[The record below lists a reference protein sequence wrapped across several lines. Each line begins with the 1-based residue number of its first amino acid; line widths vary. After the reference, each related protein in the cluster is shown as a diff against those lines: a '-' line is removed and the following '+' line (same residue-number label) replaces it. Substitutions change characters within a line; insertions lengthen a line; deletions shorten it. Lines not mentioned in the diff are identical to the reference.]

1 MEAPPKVTGVKV
13 VRPYVL
19 DLEFS
24 DGTRREVDLGP
35 EIKRGGIY
43 TALKNPDFFAQVYA
57 DGEAVAWPNGAD
69 FAPEFLYHDAKSLSE
84 VVDET

>member
-1 MEAPPKVTGVKV
+1 MEVPPMVTKVKV

-35 EIKRGGIY
+35 EIQRGKIY
-43 TALKNPDFFAQVYA
+43 DALKHPEFSAQAYT
-57 DGEAVAWPNGAD
+57 DGDTVAWPNGAD
-69 FAPEFLYHDAKSLSE
+69 FAPESLYHDAKSP
-84 VVDET
+84 TRR

>member
-1 MEAPPKVTGVKV
+1 MDAPPKVTKVKV

-35 EIKRGGIY
+35 EIQKGRVY
-43 TALKNPDFFAQVYA
+43 DELKTSEFFPQAYI
-57 DGEAVAWPNGAD
+57 DGETVAWPNGAD
-69 FAPEFLYHDAKSLSE
+69 FAPEFLYHNAKSP
-84 VVDET
+84 TRT

>member
-1 MEAPPKVTGVKV
+1 MEAPPKVTKVKV
-13 VRPYVL
+13 VREYVL

-24 DGTRREVDLGP
+24 DGTRRKVDLGP

-43 TALKNPDFFAQVYA
+43 DALKDPKFFGQVYA

-69 FAPEFLYHDAKSLSE
+69 FAPEFLYHDAKSLNE
-84 VVDET
+84 VADET

>member
-1 MEAPPKVTGVKV
+1 MEALPRVTKVKV

-35 EIKRGGIY
+35 EIQRGRIY
-43 TALKNPDFFAQVYA
+43 DALKD
-57 DGEAVAWPNGAD
+57 
-69 FAPEFLYHDAKSLSE
+69 PEFLPRLILMERPLPGPTALILRRSSYIMMPRIRQEDRCA
-84 VVDET
+84 